1 MVSGFGPAGVLGCEV
16 FGVFLGALGT
26 GCSKSSESCHE
37 GFRAEY
43 EGMILVNALRSRLM
57 AWQPIHDPRLVRR
70 QPRGF

>member
-37 GFRAEY
+37 GFRAEW
-43 EGMILVNALRSRLM
+43 V
-57 AWQPIHDPRLVRR
+57 
-70 QPRGF
+70 